1 MSWTEADSSLY
12 RALAAVAVPDRAEQ
26 MAVLLTLL
34 PLGTDEVGRVV
45 ELGCGEGRLAG
56 AVLTAYPRV
65 SVLALDGS
73 EEMREQT
80 SARLRG
86 FGERAEVGALDLHDD
101 DWFGTLDGV
110 DAVVSSLAL
119 HHLDG
124 AGKRWLFGEAARR
137 LSSQGALLIADLLEP
152 KRDEAREVFAASWN
166 AAAER
171 QSRRAPGSAQAL
183 ERFRQTEWNIY
194 QFPDPLETPSPLFE
208 QLTWL
213 RDAGFAS
220 VDCYWLRAGHAVY
233 GGYRSPTRSSGTP
246 LKFEDALKLA
256 EMALD

>member
-34 PLGTDEVGRVV
+34 PLASGEAGRIV
-45 ELGCGEGRLAG
+45 ELGCGEGRLAS
-56 AVLTAYPRV
+56 AILTAYPRV

-73 EEMREQT
+73 EEMRDQT
-80 SARLRG
+80 RSRLRA
-86 FGERAEVGALDLHDD
+86 FGERAHDGVLDLHADG
-101 DWFGTLDGV
+101 WFGCLDGV

-124 AGKRWLFGEAARR
+124 DGKRQLFGEAARR
-137 LSSQGALLIADLLEP
+137 LSSHGALLVADLVEP
-152 KRDEAREVFAASWN
+152 KRDEARDVFAASWN

-171 QSRRAPGSAQAL
+171 QSRSAPGSAEAL
-183 ERFRQTEWNIY
+183 ARFIETHWNIY

-213 RDAGFAS
+213 HEAGFAC

-233 GGYRSPTRSSGTP
+233 GGYRSRTRSGGTP
-246 LKFEDALKLA
+246 LRFEDALKIAKAALA
-256 EMALD
+256 